1 MADFKSLKRYGL
13 FKPTMSLEFLKAVF
27 HKFHIV
33 LYLSKAEM

>member
-1 MADFKSLKRYGL
+1 MVCLNQPCHL
-13 FKPTMSLEFLKAVF
+13 NFLKAVI